1 MKGMLN
7 KAVKNYVNI
16 TAPVQNG
23 KAEVWGLY
31 IIFHGEVLILL
42 IYKYCIIIWLL
53 HSAIMNIHSDY
64 SSLEIFFLNVI
75 YSRAFS
81 PMQAIFLFP

>member
-1 MKGMLN
+1 ML
-7 KAVKNYVNI
+7 
-16 TAPVQNG
+16 TLLHL
-23 KAEVWGLY
+23 WGCI

-53 HSAIMNIHSDY
+53 HSALMNIHSDY

-81 PMQAIFLFP
+81 PMQALFLFPWGCCGCRSIGWKIYSYQL

>member
-42 IYKYCIIIWLL
+42 ISKSFIIFWLL
-53 HSAIMNIHSDY
+53 HSALMNIHTP
-64 SSLEIFFLNVI
+64 
-75 YSRAFS
+75 A
-81 PMQAIFLFP
+81 